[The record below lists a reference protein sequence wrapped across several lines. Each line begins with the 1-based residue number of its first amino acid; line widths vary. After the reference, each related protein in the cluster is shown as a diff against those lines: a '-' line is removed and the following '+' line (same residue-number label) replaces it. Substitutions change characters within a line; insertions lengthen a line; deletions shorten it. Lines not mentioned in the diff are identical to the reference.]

1 MPGKKNQKI
10 ASQYIANNEVKIIR
24 GGKEYFTLMLK
35 LINEAEDSIHLQTYI
50 FDNDETGTS
59 IGDALKAAAQR
70 RVKVY
75 FIVDGYA
82 SQGLSKEFIKDIKK
96 ASVHFRFFEPL
107 FRSKYFYFGR
117 RLHQKLFVVDNRFA
131 LVGGINI
138 TNRYNDTPGCPAWLD
153 FGVFVEGEIVKQL
166 CIHCWKTWKGF
177 PAKMGA
183 TPCEKNPVDFKIPP
197 AKSSLVRLRRND
209 WVRAKT
215 QISQSYIEMFRTSQ
229 SHITILSSYFL
240 PGIIIRKHL
249 IKAVQRGVKIKLIL
263 AGLSDVGVAKS
274 AERFVYDWLL
284 RNKVQIYEYQSNIL
298 HGKLSVCDSKWMTIG
313 SYNINNIS
321 AYASVEL
328 NLDINDPSFVK
339 SVEKILNEVIDENC
353 KEITAADFKKSTNI
367 IKRLVRWC
375 SYEFIRAALYL
386 FTFYFRQKA

>member
-1 MPGKKNQKI
+1 MRRKKNQKI
-10 ASQYIANNEVKIIR
+10 TSQYTASNEVKFIR
-24 GGKEYFTLMLK
+24 GGKEYFALMLK
-35 LINEAEDSIHLQTYI
+35 LINEAKDSIHLQTYI
-50 FDNDETGTS
+50 FDNDNTGTS
-59 IGDALKAAAQR
+59 IADALKAAAQR
-70 RVKVY
+70 KVKVY

-82 SQGLSKEFIKDIKK
+82 SQGLPKEFIKNIKK
-96 ASVHFRFFEPL
+96 AGVHFRFFEPL
-107 FRSKYFYFGR
+107 VRSKHFYFGR
-117 RLHQKLFVVDNRFA
+117 RLHQKLFVADNRYA
-131 LVGGINI
+131 LVSGINI
-138 TNRYNDTPGCPAWLD
+138 SDRYNDTADHPAWLD
-153 FGVFVEGEIVKQL
+153 FGVYVEGEIAKQL

-177 PAKMGA
+177 PAKMGL

-197 AKSSLVRLRRND
+197 NKTSLVRLRRND

-215 QISQSYIEMFRTSQ
+215 QISQSYIEMLRTSQ

-263 AGLSDVGVAKS
+263 AGLSDVKVAKS

-284 RNKVQIYEYQSNIL
+284 RNNVQIYEYQGNIL

-313 SYNINNIS
+313 SYNVNNIS

-328 NLDINDPSFVK
+328 NLDINDPSFAKHVA
-339 SVEKILNEVIDENC
+339 KILHEAIDENC
-353 KEITAADFKKSTNI
+353 KEITADDFKKSTNI

-386 FTFYFRQKA
+386 FTFYFRQRA